1 MDAPKQTTR
10 AAMPV
15 SFVATV
21 RARVMGLTGWKR
33 AAVAIAAGGLSALAF
48 APIFAFPV
56 LFLTFPVFVWLIDA
70 STGWRRAASAG
81 WLFGFGYFF
90 FNLFWV
96 GEAFLVEADKFAW
109 LLPFAVTLLPAGLAL
124 FWAAAAALA
133 RTFWAQGI
141 ARVFVFAIALAMFE
155 WLRGHVLTGFPWN
168 VVGYSLTYPLELMQ
182 SAALFGAYG
191 LTAIAA
197 FVFPAPLVMMA
208 DRDERLRWT
217 DITRAI
223 AVGVVPIAVLCLY
236 GAWRLATP
244 EAFVPDVKMRIVQPS
259 VPQREKWMS
268 EYQRRIFNDHINLS
282 LGNSKG
288 EKDSLTGITH
298 LVWPE
303 AAMPFFPLET
313 PAALD
318 LLAAMLP
325 QGTTLITGAIRHDP
339 PLGPDRRLLPTTRVL
354 NSILVFDEQA
364 KVDAVYDKIKLVPF
378 GEYVPL
384 ESMLSHIGIEKLT
397 HGRGVFAEGISP
409 RPLMSIPGLPRA
421 LGLVCYEALFAGEV
435 VQGDARP
442 GVLLNVTNDGWFGQS
457 TGPYQHFHQARIRAV
472 EEGVPLIRAA
482 NNGISAVVDPYGRA
496 LQTLDLDVRGVID
509 SRLPQALTP
518 TVYARAGDWMLALVQ
533 AVFLAFAAVSVKL
546 RR

>member
-1 MDAPKQTTR
+1 MQAESQTTR
-10 AAMPV
+10 AASPGVPV
-15 SFVATV
+15 AAL
-21 RARVMGLTGWKR
+21 RARVMGLAGWR
-33 AAVAIAAGGLSALAF
+33 RVAVAIAAGGLSALAF

-70 STGWRRAASAG
+70 SSGWRRAASAG

-133 RTFWAQGI
+133 RRFWQQGL
-141 ARVFVFAIALAMFE
+141 ARVFVFAIALGVVE

-168 VVGYSLTYPLELMQ
+168 VVGYSLTYPLPLMQ

-197 FVFPAPLVMMA
+197 FIFPAPLVMMA
-208 DRDERLRWT
+208 DRDERLRWA

-223 AVGVVPIAVLCLY
+223 AVAVVPIGALCLY
-236 GAWRLATP
+236 GAWRLSAP
-244 EAFVPDVKMRIVQPS
+244 EVFVPDVKLRIVQPS
-259 VPQREKWMS
+259 VPQREKWMA
-268 EYQRRIFNDHINLS
+268 EYQRRIFDDHIALS
-282 LGNSKG
+282 LADPKG
-288 EKDSLTGITH
+288 KKDSLAGVTH

-313 PAALD
+313 PEALD
-318 LLAAMLP
+318 ILAAMLP
-325 QGTTLITGAIRHDP
+325 QGTTLITGAIRHDS

-354 NSILVFDEQA
+354 NSILVFNEQA
-364 KVDAVYDKIKLVPF
+364 EVDAMYDKIKLVPF

-384 ESMLSHIGIEKLT
+384 ESALSHLGIQKLT
-397 HGRGVFAEGISP
+397 HGRGAFAEGVTP
-409 RPLMSIPGLPRA
+409 RPLMRIPGLPRA
-421 LGLVCYEALFAGEV
+421 LGLVCYEALFGGDV

-442 GVLLNVTNDGWFGQS
+442 GVLFNVTNDGWFGQS
-457 TGPYQHFHQARIRAV
+457 TGPYQHFHQTRIRAV

-496 LQTLDLDVRGVID
+496 LQTLGLDIRGVID
-509 SRLPQALTP
+509 SGLPQALP
-518 TVYARAGDWMLALVQ
+518 PPVYARAGDWMLALVL
-533 AVFLAFAAVSVKL
+533 AVFSILAVVSAKF